1 MVNYEQILSARVK
14 EVQPSGIRRFF
25 ELAAKMPHAISLGVG
40 EPDFETPWQIR
51 RAGIQSLEKGQTF
64 YTSNWGLAEL
74 RNQLKMLAAAG
85 DLEGMWYALE
95 QAKDLPWG
103 RQAEAYDDVYREA
116 RDQDELY
123 VPYIPIL
130 DESREL
136 DNELVEASAQQTV
149 SNQNGRMQAQQS
161 LTVEETEG
169 VLGEKQKR
177 NARQA
182 LDGLSTIDRAELLGS
197 QLQQA
202 VGEQEMI
209 ANSRR
214 IEQEKAKDGVFYG
227 YDPYHPSDFD
237 RAHRAGNTQ
246 NFGFLKYG
254 AYGTKD

>member
-1 MVNYEQILSARVK
+1 MVVKMKAMRQKKLVVVLMMALLLNAPATASAGWHWPIRPGDHVFDLKRFTDSVK
-14 EVQPSGIRRFF
+14 ETAEMV
-25 ELAAKMPHAISLGVG
+25 KTV
-40 EPDFETPWQIR
+40 TN
-51 RAGIQSLEKGQTF
+51 T
-64 YTSNWGLAEL
+64 LAEL

-103 RQAEAYDDVYREA
+103 RQAKAYDDVYREA

-136 DNELVEASAQQTV
+136 DNELVEVSAQQTV
-149 SNQNGRMQAQQS
+149 SNQTGRMQAQQS
-161 LTVEETEG
+161 LTAEETEG

-177 NARQA
+177 NVRQA

-202 VGEQEMI
+202 VGEQEMM
-209 ANSRR
+209 ATSRR

-254 AYGTKD
+254 AYRTED